1 MMSPILIPENA
12 FTAQEFDQVRV
23 RMWTMVTERLEG
35 QAFARECP
43 AQGRDIS
50 YIGIIRG
57 IALQGTAKISL
68 LPLE

>member
-1 MMSPILIPENA
+1 
-12 FTAQEFDQVRV
+12 
-23 RMWTMVTERLEG
+23 MVTERLEG